1 MIPDKFRELLL
12 QRQVELLSVSEIG
25 IQSADTVELDQSKVG
40 RLSRMDALQTQAMS
54 IETNRRRNIEL
65 QRIESALQRLDSEE
79 YGFCVSC
86 GEEISSGRLQ
96 SDPATP
102 VCINCAK

>member
-1 MIPDKFRELLL
+1 MDLDKYRQLLL
-12 QRQVELLSVSEIG
+12 QRQAELISVSEISA
-25 IQSADTVELDQSKVG
+25 QSADTVELDPSKVG
-40 RLSRMDALQTQAMS
+40 RLSRMDALQAQAMS
-54 IETNRRRNIEL
+54 VETNRRRNIEL
-65 QRIESALQRLDSEE
+65 QRIETALQRLDNEK
-79 YGFCVSC
+79 YGLCVSC